1 MFFPIH
7 KTLGYSHGLILFAP
21 FYEIGRLF
29 FHPFVAHNLTALL
42 VMECGIVCLY
52 LLLRNFAALSFVE
65 AFAVCAFFLTSQ
77 NVMNVGTSIWLQRA
91 SVFLI
96 PPIVLLIAKTRGVV
110 PAFFGGL
117 LAALMLTQDFV
128 TALLAL
134 LLIAIA
140 AIPFLNLK
148 ERLTRNSTALSK
160 AILIVA
166 SLATIWA
173 ICTIVFGGIDVHLFR
188 LHIASDRWQRPIA
201 IALALVFLVF
211 IRGGFQI
218 SDRRFALAIAGGAIV
233 GVLIF
238 LWIYLPAYREHPVFP
253 QKDLID
259 QLHQVTSATDLRAYD
274 TLRPFVLA
282 LFVIALAWIPAFNVD
297 RKARW
302 IALWLALVSL
312 FVFIA
317 PFRFGTFSPWISL
330 FERTPGF
337 GAIRDPK
344 RIIYLY
350 ELLIVFAVSWMMR
363 RGRPAFGIAIT
374 IAACIVIVTRWNPET
389 FEYHRR
395 TEVFNEWVDAPIA
408 IDSSCRSFFIRGA
421 SDVYM
426 TRSSHLYALYGVDAT
441 FIALKTGVPSLNG
454 YSAWVPNGWKIAH
467 PQDPRYPGN
476 VDEWIRRNR
485 LTNVCALD
493 IDQRTMQPYTPR

>member
-1 MFFPIH
+1 M
-7 KTLGYSHGLILFAP
+7 
-21 FYEIGRLF
+21 
-29 FHPFVAHNLTALL
+29 
-42 VMECGIVCLY
+42 
-52 LLLRNFAALSFVE
+52 
-65 AFAVCAFFLTSQ
+65 
-77 NVMNVGTSIWLQRA
+77 
-91 SVFLI
+91 
-96 PPIVLLIAKTRGVV
+96 
-110 PAFFGGL
+110 
-117 LAALMLTQDFV
+117 
-128 TALLAL
+128 
-134 LLIAIA
+134 
-140 AIPFLNLK
+140 
-148 ERLTRNSTALSK
+148 
-160 AILIVA
+160 
-166 SLATIWA
+166 
-173 ICTIVFGGIDVHLFR
+173 
-188 LHIASDRWQRPIA
+188 
-201 IALALVFLVF
+201 
-211 IRGGFQI
+211 
-218 SDRRFALAIAGGAIV
+218 
-233 GVLIF
+233 
-238 LWIYLPAYREHPVFP
+238 
-253 QKDLID
+253 
-259 QLHQVTSATDLRAYD
+259 
-274 TLRPFVLA
+274 
-282 LFVIALAWIPAFNVD
+282 
-297 RKARW
+297 
-302 IALWLALVSL
+302 SL

-317 PFRFGTFSPWISL
+317 PLRFGTFSPWISL

-374 IAACIVIVTRWNPET
+374 IAACILIVTRWNPEA

-395 TEVFNEWVDAPIA
+395 MEVFNEWVDAPIA

-493 IDQRTMQPYTPR
+493 IDLRTMQPYTPR